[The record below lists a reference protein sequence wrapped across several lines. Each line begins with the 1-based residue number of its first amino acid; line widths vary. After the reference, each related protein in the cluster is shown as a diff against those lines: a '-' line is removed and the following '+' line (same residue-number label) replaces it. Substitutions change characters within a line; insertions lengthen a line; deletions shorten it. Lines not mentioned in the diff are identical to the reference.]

1 MRHHARTD
9 ANHAAIVDAL
19 RRVGAAVTS
28 LAAVGHGV
36 PDLLVSYRGQWIV
49 LEVKDGDK
57 PPSARRLTLD
67 EAAWCQQ
74 QHAPVWVVASVD
86 DALAALGGRR

>member
-1 MRHHARTD
+1 MKHHARTD

-36 PDLLVSYRGQWIV
+36 PDLLVSYRGQWI
-49 LEVKDGDK
+49 LMELKDGAQ
-57 PPSARRLTLD
+57 PPSRRRLTPD

-74 QHAPVWVVASVD
+74 QHAPVWVVGSVD
-86 DALAALGGRR
+86 DALMALGAGL